1 MAGVRLS
8 DRTPSEEIGR
18 WCGLEQLDIE
28 IRRRRLRWF
37 GHVKRREVG
46 DCLGDVLRMEV
57 SGSRPRGRPKKSW
70 MDNVKEDLRKLN
82 LREDDAYDRDYWRAV
97 IKRQTP

>member
-8 DRTPSEEIGR
+8 DRISSSEICG
-18 WCGLEQLDIE
+18 WCGLEQLDVE

-37 GHVKRREVG
+37 EHVKRREEG
-46 DCLGDVLRMEV
+46 DCLGEVLRMDV
-57 SGSRPRGRPKKSW
+57 TGNRPRGRPKKIW

-82 LREDDAYDRDYWRAV
+82 LQGWCG
-97 IKRQTP
+97 P